1 MGWVGWFFFSIF
13 AGIGFIAFPID
24 LIMAFKHRPKKMSA
38 KTYASQKTRLLNRA
52 DELLR
57 IGSAF
62 EREIQYLSAKDRKK
76 RTRANK
82 LAPARYSTMLMGL
95 WLLVSAFGNFAAGA
109 LGEVYGTITPQAYF
123 AYTTLVLV
131 VAAMVL
137 FVGSKKLTSMM
148 HGVK

>member
-1 MGWVGWFFFSIF
+1 MYSQRFFKVSPMWLVVSYILATIGELCLSPVG
-13 AGIGFIAFPID
+13 
-24 LIMAFKHRPKKMSA
+24 
-38 KTYASQKTRLLNRA
+38 
-52 DELLR
+52 
-57 IGSAF
+57 
-62 EREIQYLSAKDRKK
+62 LSM
-76 RTRANK
+76 ANK